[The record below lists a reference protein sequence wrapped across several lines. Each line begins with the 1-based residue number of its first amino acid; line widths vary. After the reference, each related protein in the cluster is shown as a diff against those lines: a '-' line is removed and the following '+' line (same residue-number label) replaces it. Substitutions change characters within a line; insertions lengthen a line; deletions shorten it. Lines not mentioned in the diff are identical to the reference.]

1 MRIATYNV
9 EWFAHLFDDDD
20 QLLRDDQPSGRYGIS
35 RAVQLDA
42 VAKVFR
48 HLDADAVVVVEAPN
62 TGRRR
67 RTLRALE
74 RFAVFAGIRADRAS
88 MGFANDT
95 QQEIALLFDPTAL
108 QARHV
113 TYSSYD
119 APQFDQSFAID
130 LDIDGQTDE
139 VRFSK
144 PPMELALHVLSGPLA
159 GREIDLIGVHMKSKA
174 PHGARTPEE
183 VQVRALANRRKQ
195 LAQAIWLR
203 RRITARRAEGAPLI
217 VAGDLNDGPGL
228 DAYEALF
235 GRSSVEIVIGE
246 DLFDP
251 HAASLRAGS
260 AVAGFGTEG
269 PVTARFYKPQ
279 EDGYL
284 SALLDYIMVSPDL
297 QKAATGWRIWHPFI
311 DAEALGNPRLQE
323 ALLMASDHFPVTLD
337 FG

>member
-9 EWFAHLFDDDD
+9 EWFVHLFDDHDR
-20 QLLRDDQPSGRYGIS
+20 LLDDDQPSGRYGIS
-35 RAVQLDA
+35 RAAQLAA
-42 VAKVFR
+42 VTDVFR
-48 HLDADAVVVVEAPN
+48 RLDADAVVVVEAPN
-62 TGRRR
+62 SGRRR
-67 RTLRALE
+67 RTVRALE
-74 RFAVFAGIRADRAS
+74 HFAAHAGIRARNAI

-95 QQEIALLFDPTAL
+95 QQEIALLYDPAVL
-108 QARHV
+108 GARHV
-113 TYSSYD
+113 AHSSYD

-144 PPMELALHVLSGPLA
+144 PPMELALKILRGPKA
-159 GREIDLIGVHMKSKA
+159 GQQIDLIGVHLKSKA

-203 RRITARRAEGAPLI
+203 RRISNRLAEDTSLI

-235 GRSSVEIVIGE
+235 GRSSVEIVMGE

-251 HAASLRAGS
+251 HARGRRRAGG
-260 AVAGFGTEG
+260 ADH
-269 PVTARFYKPQ
+269 VTARFYNS
-279 EDGYL
+279 ETDDFFG
-284 SALLDYIMVSPDL
+284 ALLDYILVSPAL
-297 QKAATGWRIWHPFI
+297 RGAAQGWQIWHPFDNAAI
-311 DAEALGNPRLQE
+311 STEPRLQA
-323 ALLMASDHFPVTLD
+323 ALLAASDHFPVTLD
-337 FG
+337 LDL